1 MKYAAPKQKKVF
13 PIKKGEVKE
22 YVVNVHY
29 DFCAQVSVKA
39 ENEEDAMDQAK
50 KIADNIPQNNL
61 EYCDFIGACIID

>member
-1 MKYAAPKQKKVF
+1 MGFAVPKQKKVF
-13 PIKKGEVKE
+13 PIKKGELME

-39 ENEEDAMDQAK
+39 YNEEDAINQAK
-50 KIADNIPQNNL
+50 KIADNIPQNKL